1 MGVVCA
7 DVYGVGNFNCGAVFG
22 GRRQLETICVITV
35 DENRV
40 GVWCVLFRGIY
51 KYQNMG
57 KVCIGDLCHC
67 TDYDYFGH
75 ICGTHWYGGAKVA
88 EPGVYSHSTV

>member
-22 GRRQLETICVITV
+22 GWWQLETICIITV

-40 GVWCVLFRGIY
+40 GVWGVLLRGIY
-51 KYQNMG
+51 QYQNMG
-57 KVCIGDLCHC
+57 KVCVSDLCSC
-67 TDYDYFGH
+67 ADYDCFGH
-75 ICGTHWYGGAKVA
+75 ICGTHRYGGAKVA